1 MPAGFQTFYADGS
14 VALDITD
21 RTARFR
27 GIVSVPANTIST
39 LTVTKEANESIFAFL
54 LTSGATTS
62 GGCGVNQ
69 STGVITYNLSGPD
82 GGTLYHGVF

>member
-1 MPAGFQTFYADGS
+1 MPAGLQTFYADGS
-14 VALDITD
+14 IALDITD

-27 GIVSVPANTIST
+27 GIVTIAANTTST
-39 LTVTKEANESIFAFL
+39 LTVSKETNESIFAFL
-54 LTSGATTS
+54 LTSGSTTY

-69 STGVITYNLSGPD
+69 TTGVITYNLTGPS

>member
-27 GIVSVPANTIST
+27 GIVTIPANTTST
-39 LTVTKEANESIFAFL
+39 LTVSKETNENIFAFL
-54 LTSGATTS
+54 LTSGATTY

-69 STGVITYNLSGPD
+69 TTGVITYNLTGPD